1 MYRWASL
8 VLAVMV
14 MGSVPVFAAERAE
27 TSATRPASALGAAV
41 ARAASD
47 VVPGSIAWTI
57 DRPVRRPGMLPALYG
72 TYAALQV
79 MDLVTTKRALTAG
92 SREMNPLLRDG
103 RGAAMIGV
111 KAAAG
116 AATVFFAERAWKK
129 NRAGAIVLM
138 AALNGA
144 TAAVVARNAQHA
156 RR

>member
-1 MYRWASL
+1 MYRSASL
-8 VLAVMV
+8 MLAVMM
-14 MGSVPVFAAERAE
+14 MGSVPAFAADGPE
-27 TSATRPASALGAAV
+27 TSATRRAPVLSAAV

-47 VVPGSIAWTI
+47 AVPASMPWTA
-57 DRPVRRPGMLPALYG
+57 DRPVRRPGVLPALYG
-72 TYAALQV
+72 TYAALQL
-79 MDLVTTKRALTAG
+79 MDIVTTKRALTAG
-92 SREMNPLLRDG
+92 STEMNPLMRTG

-129 NRAGAIVLM
+129 NRAGAIVVM